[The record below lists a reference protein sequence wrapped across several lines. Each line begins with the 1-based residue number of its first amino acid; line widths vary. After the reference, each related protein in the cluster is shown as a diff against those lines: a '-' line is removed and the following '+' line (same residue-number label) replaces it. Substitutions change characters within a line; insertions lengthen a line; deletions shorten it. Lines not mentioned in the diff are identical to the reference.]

1 MVSNSGSL
9 LWSALKGATA
19 VFVTTLVLAAG
30 SVVPAQSRI
39 KVLLVTGQSN
49 RYHNWEVSS
58 PIVKRQLEDS
68 GRFAV
73 TVATTPPK
81 GTEPNQDMSSFAPKF
96 SDYQAVVLDY
106 EGFEFALP
114 VKQAFV
120 DYVKNGGG
128 LVVLHAADN
137 AFPGWAEFN
146 EMIGVGGW
154 GGFTPGYASRT
165 QAAGPKIR
173 WRAGGLVLDYEGF
186 EFAPPVKQAFV
197 DYVKN
202 GGGLVVLHAADNAFP
217 AWAEY
222 NEMIAVG
229 GWGGFTPGYA
239 NRTQAFGPKIR
250 WRDGAMVL
258 DNDTP
263 GTAQHPNPHDYLMTV
278 RAPEHPIMKGLP
290 AMWMHAN
297 DELYSNLRGPA
308 RNVTILATATAPT
321 SMPNGTGENEPV
333 VMAIAYGKGRVFHD
347 TLGHV
352 GTTQKEPIVPM
363 NSVDYIVLLQRGT
376 EWAATGAVTIP
387 VPRDFP
393 TADKTSVR

>member
-1 MVSNSGSL
+1 MVGD
-9 LWSALKGATA
+9 AYFLKGAA
-19 VFVTTLVLAAG
+19 VLFVAEIALAAG
-30 SVVPAQSRI
+30 GVGLAQSRI
-39 KVLLVTGQSN
+39 NVLLVTGQSN

-58 PIVKRQLEDS
+58 PIVKRLLEES

-81 GTEPNQDMSSFAPKF
+81 GAAPNQDMSSFAPKF
-96 SDYQAVVLDY
+96 SDYQAV
-106 EGFEFALP
+106 
-114 VKQAFV
+114 
-120 DYVKNGGG
+120 
-128 LVVLHAADN
+128 
-137 AFPGWAEFN
+137 
-146 EMIGVGGW
+146 
-154 GGFTPGYASRT
+154 
-165 QAAGPKIR
+165 
-173 WRAGGLVLDYEGF
+173 VLDYEGF

-217 AWAEY
+217 GWAEY
-222 NEMIAVG
+222 NEMIGVG

-239 NRTQAFGPKIR
+239 NRTQAAGPKIR
-250 WRDGAMVL
+250 WRDGRMAL

-263 GTAQHPNPHDYLMTV
+263 GTAQHPSPHDFLMTV

-290 AMWMHAN
+290 PAWMHAS

-308 RNVTILATATAPT
+308 RNVTTLATATAPT
-321 SMPNGTGENEPV
+321 SMPNGTGEHEPI
-333 VMAIAYGKGRVFHD
+333 VMAITYGKGRVFHD

-352 GTTQKEPIVPM
+352 GATQKEPIVPM
-363 NSVDYIVLLQRGT
+363 ASVDYIVLLQRGT

-393 TADKTSVR
+393 SADKTSIR

>member
-1 MVSNSGSL
+1 MTLVSNSGS
-9 LWSALKGATA
+9 SPCYALKGVAGLLVATLA
-19 VFVTTLVLAAG
+19 LAAG

-39 KVLLVTGQSN
+39 KVLLVTGQSH
-49 RYHNWEVSS
+49 RGHNWEISS
-58 PIVKRQLEDS
+58 PIVRRHLEDS

-81 GTEPNQDMSSFAPKF
+81 GAAPNQDMSSFAPKF

-106 EGFEFALP
+106 EGFEFASP
-114 VKQAFV
+114 VKQAFAE
-120 DYVKNGGG
+120 YVKNGGG

-137 AFPGWAEFN
+137 AFPGWAEYN

-154 GGFTPGYASRT
+154 GGFTPGYTSRT

-173 WRAGGLVLDYEGF
+173 WREG
-186 EFAPPVKQAFV
+186 
-197 DYVKN
+197 
-202 GGGLVVLHAADNAFP
+202 
-217 AWAEY
+217 
-222 NEMIAVG
+222 
-229 GWGGFTPGYA
+229 
-239 NRTQAFGPKIR
+239 R
-250 WRDGAMVL
+250 MVL

-263 GTAQHPNPHDYLMTV
+263 GTAQHPRPHDFLMTV

-290 AMWMHAN
+290 PAWMHAN

-321 SMPNGTGENEPV
+321 SMPNGTGENEPIA
-333 VMAIAYGKGRVFHD
+333 MAIAYGKGRVFHN

-352 GTTQKEPIVPM
+352 GATQKEPIVSM
-363 NSVDYIVLLQRGT
+363 NSVDYIVLVQRGT

-393 TADKTSVR
+393 TADKTSIR